1 MQDNYHSVVAMKI
14 RTTGRFRERYK
25 DKILK
30 YTKKR
35 GEKWRKRG
43 RKEKQRVNSL
53 ITTR

>member
-1 MQDNYHSVVAMKI
+1 MHDNFHSVVAIKV
-14 RTTGRFRERYK
+14 RTTGRSRERYK

-43 RKEKQRVNSL
+43 RKEKQRVISL
-53 ITTR
+53 VTTR